1 MKKLVL
7 TWGALAALALPALAL
22 AGGSTVS
29 GYGGE
34 AGSVQGAVQKSG
46 TLPFTGLS
54 LTIVLVVGVALVAL
68 GYLLRRGGRT
78 SA

>member
-7 TWGALAALALPALAL
+7 TWGALVALALPALAL
-22 AGGSTVS
+22 AGGSTMS
-29 GYGGE
+29 GYGGA
-34 AGSVQGAVQKSG
+34 AGSVQGTVQKSG

-54 LTIVLVVGVALVAL
+54 LTIVLVVGVGLVAL